1 MIFVGTHMGSKES
14 SGSGSAGER
23 IIRKGIT
30 PSIFLT
36 LFSEKNINSDKGN
49 GFRLSVSK
57 WQAETQEK
65 TAVVPLA
72 AYPLS
77 SSVGWSRVSLA

>member
-1 MIFVGTHMGSKES
+1 MGSKVS

-49 GFRLSVSK
+49 RFLLSVSK
-57 WQAETQEK
+57 
-65 TAVVPLA
+65 
-72 AYPLS
+72 
-77 SSVGWSRVSLA
+77 